1 MKRMRMVKEYSPVKS
16 AITSSQVAGELYRA
30 SRIARQL
37 SLAAKN
43 SQAVVHRAGSKVAGL
58 KVISEYFADLALK
71 TIKLAEE
78 INRISLDISHLAV
91 GRWRQNTLVAH
102 LFESQEKNHN
112 DNIDVIIQETHEK
125 QLELN
130 NRFNI
135 EIRSL
140 ESQLEEIQQYMQA
153 SRVVAVSFRLEAT
166 QTDEYQGI
174 LEDMATNI
182 DVFSEKIKQHVLG
195 AKSYIDR
202 LLQS

>member
-1 MKRMRMVKEYSPVKS
+1 MVKEYSPVKS

-30 SRIARQL
+30 SMIARQL

-43 SQAVVHRAGSKVAGL
+43 SQAIVHRAGSRVAGL

-71 TIKLAEE
+71 TIKLAEA
-78 INRISLDISHLAV
+78 INTISLDISHLAV
-91 GRWRQNTLVAH
+91 ERWRQNTLVDH
-102 LFESQEKNHN
+102 LFDSQEKTEN
-112 DNIDVIIQETHEK
+112 DDVNSIILETRKKQEDI
-125 QLELN
+125 N
-130 NRFNI
+130 NRFNV

-140 ESQLEEIQQYMQA
+140 ESQLEEIKQYMQA

-174 LEDMATNI
+174 LEDMANNI
-182 DVFSEKIKQHVLG
+182 DVFSEKIKQHVLD

>member
-1 MKRMRMVKEYSPVKS
+1 MVKEYSPVKS

-30 SRIARQL
+30 SMIARQL

-43 SQAVVHRAGSKVAGL
+43 SQAIVHRAGSRVAGL

-71 TIKLAEE
+71 TIKLAEA
-78 INRISLDISHLAV
+78 INTISLDISHMAV
-91 GRWRQNTLVAH
+91 ERWRQNTLVDH
-102 LFESQEKNHN
+102 LLDSQEKT
-112 DNIDVIIQETHEK
+112 DNEKVGAIIFATK
-125 QLELN
+125 QKQADIN
-130 NRFNI
+130 QRFNI

-140 ESQLEEIQQYMQA
+140 ESQLEEIKQYMQA

-166 QTDEYQGI
+166 QTNEYQGI

-202 LLQS
+202 LLLS

>member
-1 MKRMRMVKEYSPVKS
+1 MVKEYSPVKS

-30 SRIARQL
+30 SMIARQL

-43 SQAVVHRAGSKVAGL
+43 SQAIVHRAGSRVAGL

-71 TIKLAEE
+71 TIKLAEA
-78 INRISLDISHLAV
+78 INTISLDISHLAV
-91 GRWRQNTLVAH
+91 ERWRQNTLVDH
-102 LFESQEKNHN
+102 LFESQEKTAN
-112 DNIDVIIQETHEK
+112 DEVLLIITETRQRQEGI
-125 QLELN
+125 N

-174 LEDMATNI
+174 LEDMANNI
-182 DVFSEKIKQHVLG
+182 DVFSEKIKQHVLD

>member
-1 MKRMRMVKEYSPVKS
+1 MVKEYSPVKS
-16 AITSSQVAGELYRA
+16 AVTASQVAGELYRA
-30 SRIARQL
+30 SLIARQL

-43 SQAVVHRAGSKVAGL
+43 SQAVVHRAGSRVAGL

-71 TIKLAEE
+71 TIKLAED
-78 INRISLDISHLAV
+78 INTISLDISQMAV
-91 GRWRQNTLVAH
+91 ERWRLNTLIGH
-102 LFESQEKNHN
+102 LFDSQEKNAN
-112 DNIDVIIQETHEK
+112 DNVEQIVHDIQSH

-135 EIRSL
+135 EIRKL

-153 SRVVAVSFRLEAT
+153 SRVIAVSFRLEAT

-174 LEDMATNI
+174 LDGMADNI
-182 DVFSEKIKQHVLG
+182 DVFSEKIKQHVIG
-195 AKSYIDR
+195 AKNYIDR

>member
-1 MKRMRMVKEYSPVKS
+1 MVKEYSPIKS
-16 AITSSQVAGELYRA
+16 TIASSQVAGELYRA
-30 SRIARQL
+30 SMIARQL

-43 SQAVVHRAGSKVAGL
+43 SQAVVHRAGSRVAGL

-71 TIKLAEE
+71 TIKLAEA
-78 INRISLDISHLAV
+78 INTISLDISHLAV
-91 GRWRQNTLVAH
+91 ERWRQNTLVDH
-102 LFESQEKNHN
+102 LFESQEKTEN
-112 DNIDVIIQETHEK
+112 DDVLLIIRETRQKQEGI
-125 QLELN
+125 N

-174 LEDMATNI
+174 LEDMANNI
-182 DVFSEKIKQHVLG
+182 DVFSEKIKQHVLD

>member
-1 MKRMRMVKEYSPVKS
+1 MVKEYSPVKS

-30 SRIARQL
+30 SGIARQL

-78 INRISLDISHLAV
+78 INRISLDISHMAV
-91 GRWRQNTLVAH
+91 ERWRQNTLVGH
-102 LFESQEKNHN
+102 LFDSQEKNEN
-112 DNIDVIIQETHEK
+112 EKLDLIIHDTKRK
-125 QLELN
+125 QLDIN

-174 LEDMATNI
+174 LEDMANNI
-182 DVFSEKIKQHVLG
+182 DIFSEKIKQHVLD
-195 AKSYIDR
+195 AKSHIDR
-202 LLQS
+202 LLMSNI

>member
-1 MKRMRMVKEYSPVKS
+1 MVKEYSPVKS

-71 TIKLAEE
+71 TIKLAEK
-78 INRISLDISHLAV
+78 INHISLDISHMAV
-91 GRWRQNTLVAH
+91 ERWRQNTLVSH
-102 LFESQEKNHN
+102 LCESQAKNHN
-112 DNIDVIIQETHEK
+112 AHIGVIIDDTKHRQSA
-125 QLELN
+125 LN
-130 NRFNI
+130 TRFNV

-174 LEDMATNI
+174 LEDMANNI

-195 AKSYIDR
+195 AKTYIDR
-202 LLQS
+202 LMQS

>member
-1 MKRMRMVKEYSPVKS
+1 MVKEYSPVKS

-30 SRIARQL
+30 SIIARQL

-43 SQAVVHRAGSKVAGL
+43 SQAIVHRAGSRVAGL

-71 TIKLAEE
+71 TIKLAEA
-78 INRISLDISHLAV
+78 INTISLDISHLAV
-91 GRWRQNTLVAH
+91 ERWRQNTLVDH
-102 LFESQEKNHN
+102 LFDSQERTAN
-112 DNIDVIIQETHEK
+112 DDVNFIILETRKKQEDI
-125 QLELN
+125 N
-130 NRFNI
+130 NRFNV

-140 ESQLEEIQQYMQA
+140 ESQLEEIKQYMQA

-174 LEDMATNI
+174 LEDMANNI
-182 DVFSEKIKQHVLG
+182 DVFSEKIKQHVID

>member
-1 MKRMRMVKEYSPVKS
+1 MVKEYSPVKS

-30 SRIARQL
+30 SMIARQL

-43 SQAVVHRAGSKVAGL
+43 SQAIVHRAGSRVAGL

-71 TIKLAEE
+71 TIKLAEA
-78 INRISLDISHLAV
+78 INTISLDISHMAV
-91 GRWRQNTLVAH
+91 ERWRQNTLVDH
-102 LFESQEKNHN
+102 LLDSQEKT
-112 DNIDVIIQETHEK
+112 DNEKVGAIIFATK
-125 QLELN
+125 QKQADIN
-130 NRFNI
+130 QRFNI

-140 ESQLEEIQQYMQA
+140 ESQLEEIKQYMQA

-166 QTDEYQGI
+166 QTNEYQGI
-174 LEDMATNI
+174 LEDMANNI

-202 LLQS
+202 LLLS

>member
-1 MKRMRMVKEYSPVKS
+1 MVKEYSPVKS

-78 INRISLDISHLAV
+78 INQISLDISHMAV
-91 GRWRQNTLVAH
+91 ERWRQNTLVDH
-102 LFESQEKNHN
+102 LLDSQEKNHN
-112 DNIDVIIQETHEK
+112 DKIDVIIHDTQQR
-125 QLELN
+125 QLEIN
-130 NRFNI
+130 HRFNI

-174 LEDMATNI
+174 LKDMAKNI
-182 DVFSEKIKQHVLG
+182 DTFSEKIKQHVLA

-202 LLQS
+202 LVQS

>member
-1 MKRMRMVKEYSPVKS
+1 MVKEYSPVKS

-71 TIKLAEE
+71 TIRLAEE
-78 INRISLDISHLAV
+78 INRISLDISHMAV
-91 GRWRQNTLVAH
+91 ERWRQNTLVGH
-102 LFESQEKNHN
+102 LYESQEKTEN
-112 DNIDVIIQETHEK
+112 DKVDLIIHSTK
-125 QLELN
+125 GRQLEIN

-174 LEDMATNI
+174 LEDMANNI
-182 DVFSEKIKQHVLG
+182 DVFSEKIKQHVLD

-202 LLQS
+202 LLLSNT

>member
-1 MKRMRMVKEYSPVKS
+1 MVKEYSPVKS
-16 AITSSQVAGELYRA
+16 AIASSQVAGELYRA
-30 SRIARQL
+30 SMIARQL

-43 SQAVVHRAGSKVAGL
+43 SQAIVHRAGSRVAGL

-71 TIKLAEE
+71 TIKLAEA
-78 INRISLDISHLAV
+78 INTISLDISHLAV
-91 GRWRQNTLVAH
+91 ERWRQNTLVDH
-102 LFESQEKNHN
+102 LFESQEKTAN
-112 DNIDVIIQETHEK
+112 DDVHLIISETRQKQERI
-125 QLELN
+125 N
-130 NRFNI
+130 SRFNV

-174 LEDMATNI
+174 LEDMANNI
-182 DVFSEKIKQHVLG
+182 DVFSEKIKQHVLD

>member
-1 MKRMRMVKEYSPVKS
+1 MVKEYSPVKS

-30 SRIARQL
+30 SMIARQL

-43 SQAVVHRAGSKVAGL
+43 SQAIVHRAGSRVAGL

-71 TIKLAEE
+71 TIKLAEA
-78 INRISLDISHLAV
+78 INTISLDISHLAV
-91 GRWRQNTLVAH
+91 ERWRQNTLVDH
-102 LFESQEKNHN
+102 LFDSQEKTEN
-112 DNIDVIIQETHEK
+112 DDVLLIITETRQRQEGI
-125 QLELN
+125 N

-174 LEDMATNI
+174 LEDMANNI
-182 DVFSEKIKQHVLG
+182 DVFSEKIKQHVLD

>member
-1 MKRMRMVKEYSPVKS
+1 MIMAKEYSPVKS
-16 AITSSQVAGELYRA
+16 AITSSQIAGELYRA
-30 SRIARQL
+30 SSIARQL

-71 TIKLAEE
+71 TIKLAEK
-78 INRISLDISHLAV
+78 INIISLDISHMAV
-91 GRWRQNTLVAH
+91 ERWRKNTLVGH
-102 LFESQEKNHN
+102 LHESQEKTHN
-112 DNIDVIIQETHEK
+112 DKVDIIIHDTK
-125 QLELN
+125 QRQLDIN
-130 NRFNI
+130 NRFHI

-140 ESQLEEIQQYMQA
+140 ESQLEEIQQHMQA

-174 LEDMATNI
+174 LEDMAGNI
-182 DVFSEKIKQHVLG
+182 DIFSEKIKQHVLN
-195 AKSYIDR
+195 AKSYINH

>member
-1 MKRMRMVKEYSPVKS
+1 MVKEYSPVKS

-71 TIKLAEE
+71 TIKLAEK
-78 INRISLDISHLAV
+78 INQISLDISHMAV
-91 GRWRQNTLVAH
+91 ERWRQNTLVDH
-102 LFESQEKNHN
+102 LLDSQEKNHN
-112 DNIDVIIQETHEK
+112 DKIDVIIHDTQQR
-125 QLELN
+125 QLEIN
-130 NRFNI
+130 HRFNV

-174 LEDMATNI
+174 LKDMAKNI
-182 DVFSEKIKQHVLG
+182 DIFSEKIKQHVLA
-195 AKSYIDR
+195 AKSYIDH
-202 LLQS
+202 LVQS

>member
-1 MKRMRMVKEYSPVKS
+1 MVKEYSPVKS

-30 SRIARQL
+30 SMIARQL

-43 SQAVVHRAGSKVAGL
+43 SQAIVHRAGSRVAGL

-71 TIKLAEE
+71 TIKLAEA
-78 INRISLDISHLAV
+78 INTISLDISHLAV
-91 GRWRQNTLVAH
+91 ERWRQNTLVDH
-102 LFESQEKNHN
+102 LFDSQEKTEN
-112 DNIDVIIQETHEK
+112 DDVLLIITETRQRQEGI
-125 QLELN
+125 N

-174 LEDMATNI
+174 LEDMANNI
-182 DVFSEKIKQHVLG
+182 DVFSEKIKQHVLD

-202 LLQS
+202 LLPV

>member
-1 MKRMRMVKEYSPVKS
+1 MVKEYSPVKS

-30 SRIARQL
+30 SMIARQL

-43 SQAVVHRAGSKVAGL
+43 SQAIVHRAGSRVAGL

-71 TIKLAEE
+71 TIKLAEA
-78 INRISLDISHLAV
+78 INTISLDISHLAV
-91 GRWRQNTLVAH
+91 ERWRQNTLVGH
-102 LFESQEKNHN
+102 LFDSQEKMAN
-112 DNIDVIIQETHEK
+112 DCVGLIITETKRK
-125 QLELN
+125 QSDIN

-174 LEDMATNI
+174 LEDMANNI
-182 DVFSEKIKQHVLG
+182 DVFSEKIKQHVLD
-195 AKSYIDR
+195 AKSCIDR

>member
-1 MKRMRMVKEYSPVKS
+1 MVKEYSPVKS
-16 AITSSQVAGELYRA
+16 AVTSSQVAGELYRA
-30 SRIARQL
+30 SLIARQL

-78 INRISLDISHLAV
+78 INHISLDISQMAV
-91 GRWRQNTLVAH
+91 ERWRQNTLVGH
-102 LFESQEKNHN
+102 LFNSQEKTPNHHIATIIN
-112 DNIDVIIQETHEK
+112 DMQQYHC
-125 QLELN
+125 ELN
-130 NRFNI
+130 KRFNV

-140 ESQLEEIQQYMQA
+140 ERQLEEIQQHMQA

-166 QTDEYQGI
+166 QTDEYQSI
-174 LEDMATNI
+174 LDDMASNI
-182 DVFSEKIKQHVLG
+182 ELFSEKIKQHVLD

-202 LLQS
+202 LLKS

>member
-1 MKRMRMVKEYSPVKS
+1 MVKEYSPVKS

-78 INRISLDISHLAV
+78 INQISLDISHMAV
-91 GRWRQNTLVAH
+91 ERWRQNTLVDH
-102 LFESQEKNHN
+102 LLDSQEKNHN
-112 DNIDVIIQETHEK
+112 DKIDVIIHDTQQR
-125 QLELN
+125 QLEIN
-130 NRFNI
+130 HRFNI

-174 LEDMATNI
+174 LQDMAKNI
-182 DVFSEKIKQHVLG
+182 DTFSEKIKQHVLA

-202 LLQS
+202 LVQS